1 MAMFGSQFDGAAA
14 FSGGGFMPS
23 QSTTQFA
30 DPSSVSPAKSRD
42 TQSLLPVTVKQIN
55 NALVSHD
62 EKINVLIDGV
72 DVTNVTLLGIVY
84 NKAERVTDVT
94 FSLDDGTGRID
105 CNRWINEPLDTNEME
120 GILYTGVFYRASL
133 SVRLLTLLLCFL
145 FGSQFHIA
153 CTFCCKIIL
162 DGMYVR
168 VHGHLKSFQGKRQ
181 LNAFSIRPVTD
192 YNEIASHFIECVY
205 VHVYNTRLQKPQ
217 VGASVQPQM
226 TNPIMSNSMKPH
238 PAPPPNQHTLDGF
251 SQNVQ
256 LVMDCFNRPE
266 NLRSDRGVHVNDIA
280 QQLGLPVDKI
290 REAIR
295 YLEEEGLVYST
306 VNDNH
311 YKSTTN
317 A

>member
-23 QSTTQFA
+23 QSTAQFA
-30 DPSSVSPAKSRD
+30 DPSSASPAKSRD

-72 DVTNVTLLGIVY
+72 DATNVTLLGIVC

-120 GILYTGVFYRASL
+120 GIL
-133 SVRLLTLLLCFL
+133 
-145 FGSQFHIA
+145 
-153 CTFCCKIIL
+153 

-181 LNAFSIRPVTD
+181 LNVFSIRPVTD

-205 VHVYNTRLQKPQ
+205 VHVYNTRLQKSQ
-217 VGASVQPQM
+217 VGASVQPQV

-238 PAPPPNQHTLDGF
+238 PAPPPNQLPVQRSLDGF
-251 SQNVQ
+251 SQNIQ
-256 LVMDCFNRPE
+256 LVLDCFLRPE
-266 NLRSDRGVHVNDIA
+266 NLTPERGVHINDIA
-280 QQLGLPVDKI
+280 QQLSLPVDKI
-290 REAIR
+290 REAIP
-295 YLEEEGLVYST
+295 YLEEEGLIYST
-306 VNDNH
+306 VNDFH